1 MDVLYLIII
10 AVLLIGFTAAFVLFQ
25 RHYARELKREVRR
38 AQKSEQ
44 LKSVF
49 LANVSQALRSP
60 LKAIKGY
67 SNLILEESDTHMQAA
82 QVKEMATHIS
92 ANSDQL
98 LSFIA
103 QLKELSNYD
112 ASMPSLT
119 LIEVNVAELMASYR
133 REALMA
139 TKPDVGVQIRTDLS
153 PHCKATLDTNSMHQL
168 MMHLLNNAAKHTTQG
183 DIVMHYAN
191 ERRGIKVAITYQG
204 NGQSNVIGEDIFSYL
219 QREEALTMV
228 NGTDVLSIPIC
239 KAIVDALGGELDITT
254 ENGQKTTV
262 TFWFPCRMRDRNKGV

>member
-1 MDVLYLIII
+1 METLYLIII
-10 AVLLIGFTAAFVLFQ
+10 AVLLISFTVVFFLFQ
-25 RHYARELKREVRR
+25 RYYARELKKEVRR

-49 LANVSQALRSP
+49 LANISQALRSP

-67 SNLILEESDTHMQAA
+67 SNLILEESDTHMQAD
-82 QVKEMATHIS
+82 QVKEMATHINT
-92 ANSDQL
+92 NSEQL

-133 REALMA
+133 REVLMT
-139 TKPDVGVQIRTDLS
+139 TKPEVGVQIRTVLS
-153 PHCKATLDTNSMHQL
+153 PHCKVTLDTNSMHQL
-168 MMHLLNNAAKHTTQG
+168 MMHLLNNAAKHATQG

-191 ERRGIKVAITYQG
+191 ERRGIKVDISYQG
-204 NGQSNVIGEDIFSYL
+204 NGQSDMIGEDIYSYL

-239 KAIVDALGGELDITT
+239 KAIVDALGGELDIIT
-254 ENGQKTTV
+254 ENGQKTV
-262 TFWFPCRMRDRNKGV
+262 VSFWFPCRMRDRNKGL

>member
-1 MDVLYLIII
+1 
-10 AVLLIGFTAAFVLFQ
+10 
-25 RHYARELKREVRR
+25 VRKL
-38 AQKSEQ
+38 ATDISE
-44 LKSVF
+44 
-49 LANVSQALRSP
+49 
-60 LKAIKGY
+60 Y
-67 SNLILEESDTHMQAA
+67 S
-82 QVKEMATHIS
+82 
-92 ANSDQL
+92 
-98 LSFIA
+98 
-103 QLKELSNYD
+103 KELLDFVHQLHEMSKFEGIT
-112 ASMPSLT
+112 PT
-119 LIEVNVAELMASYR
+119 FTFIEVNLSELMASYR
-133 REALMA
+133 REALNY
-139 TKPDVGVQIRTDLS
+139 TKPDVTVRVTTDLS

-262 TFWFPCRMRDRNKGV
+262 TFWFPCRMRERNKGV